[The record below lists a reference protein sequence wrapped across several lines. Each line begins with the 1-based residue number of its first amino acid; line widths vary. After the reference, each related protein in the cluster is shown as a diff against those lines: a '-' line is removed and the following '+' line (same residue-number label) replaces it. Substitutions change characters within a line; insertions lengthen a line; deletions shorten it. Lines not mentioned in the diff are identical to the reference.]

1 MRVRFRKRAQLDIES
16 IHEFIQARNPR
27 AASEIAARIRDAAS
41 RLQEWP
47 FIGHSCRA
55 QGTYEWV
62 VVGSP
67 YIIVYEIHEAADE
80 VAIIAVFHGA
90 QNRGQD
96 DET

>member
-1 MRVRFRKRAQLDIES
+1 MRVRFRKRAQLDIET

-27 AASEIAARIRDAAS
+27 AATEIAARIRDAAA

-47 FIGHSCRA
+47 FIGHPGRA

-62 VVGSP
+62 VTGSP
-67 YIIVYEIHEAADE
+67 YIIVYEVHETADE

-90 QNRGQD
+90 QDRED
-96 DET
+96 DP